1 MHSKVAS
8 AVEAQEKEKRDVEGI
23 WDHSRDMALS
33 GRLMDDKTRGKIITD
48 AKGLGDR
55 FGSSKF
61 A

>member
-1 MHSKVAS
+1 MHAKKPEISQSKS
-8 AVEAQEKEKRDVEGI
+8 EKGEAI

-33 GRLMDDKTRGKIITD
+33 GNLLDDKSRSKII
-48 AKGLGDR
+48 AESAGLSDR

>member
-1 MHSKVAS
+1 
-8 AVEAQEKEKRDVEGI
+8 VEEQEKEKKKAEGI

-33 GRLMDDKTRGKIITD
+33 GRLMDDKSRNSLIRD